1 MSFCPKCGSHMD
13 AEDRFCQNCGFNLV
27 HTSAPVP
34 PPAADDSDKTIMMP
48 SRKPAEAGAQASAA
62 SAGGGSNRGAPPRSG
77 THGAQGGNSPYTPA
91 APQAGFAGLL
101 ARVKAILFKPAEEWP
116 VIAGEDTSPSSLYT
130 AYVLP
135 LAAIGPIAQFI
146 GVVLIGV
153 SVPFIGT
160 MRVGVMS
167 GLGMAVTSYVLGL
180 VAVYVMALIAN
191 ALAPT
196 FKGEQNLP
204 QALKLVA
211 YAYTPAWLAGILGIL
226 PFLGIL
232 ALLASLY
239 SLYLL
244 YLGLPVMMKCPRD
257 KALGYT
263 AVLVV
268 LGIVAGIVISLA
280 THLFMPTPSIGD
292 GAKLEPSS
300 PAGAMLGGLAG
311 KDGEKRMEEMTR
323 KMEEASKNMEA
334 AQKSGDSAA
343 AAAAAGETL
352 GALFSG
358 GQKVDPVDFRELKAL
373 LPEEVNGMTRG
384 EAQGEKSGMGGLNVA
399 TAQARYRGGADT
411 SLQLKITDMGGAGL
425 AMTGLAAWATIEMD
439 KETEDGHEK
448 TGKKDGRPFHEK
460 YSDKHRSGEFDL
472 VVAQRFLVEAK
483 GRNVDLITLKN
494 AVSAVDLSKLD
505 SMKDVGRH
513 H

>member
-34 PPAADDSDKTIMMP
+34 PAAADDSDKTIMIP
-48 SRKPAEAGAQASAA
+48 ARKPAEPGARPSAA
-62 SAGGGSNRGAPPRSG
+62 AGGGSNGGAPPRSG
-77 THGAQGGNSPYTPA
+77 THGARAATRPVYPA
-91 APQAGFAGLL
+91 RRRRLAGLL
-101 ARVKAILFKPAEEWP
+101 ARVKAILLQPSEEWP
-116 VIAGEDTSPSSLYT
+116 VIATEDTPPGALYT
-130 AYVLP
+130 SYILP

-146 GVVLIGV
+146 GLVLIGI

-160 MRVGVMS
+160 MRVGVLS

-180 VAVYVMALIAN
+180 VAVFVMALIAN

-239 SLYLL
+239 ALYLL

-268 LGIVAGIVISLA
+268 LGIVSAIVISLA
-280 THLFMPTPSIGD
+280 SHLFMPTPSIGD
-292 GAKLEPSS
+292 GTKLEPSS
-300 PAGAMLGGLAG
+300 PAGAMFGELAG
-311 KDGEKRMEEMTR
+311 KDGGKRMEEMAR
-323 KMEEASKNMEA
+323 KMEEASKKMEA

-373 LPEEVNGMTRG
+373 LPEDIDGMKRG

-399 TAQARYRGGADT
+399 TAQARYSSGADT
-411 SLQLKITDMGGAGL
+411 SLQLKITDMGSAGL
-425 AMTGLAAWATIEMD
+425 GD
-439 KETEDGHEK
+439 DGSRRL
-448 TGKKDGRPFHEK
+448 GDGRDGQGNRRRPRE
-460 YSDKHRSGEFDL
+460 DRQDGRSALPREI
-472 VVAQRFLVEAK
+472 QRQASF
-483 GRNVDLITLKN
+483 GRI
-494 AVSAVDLSKLD
+494 
-505 SMKDVGRH
+505 
-513 H
+513 

>member
-48 SRKPAEAGAQASAA
+48 SRKPAGPSARPGAT
-62 SAGGGSNRGAPPRSG
+62 AGGGSNGGVPPRSG
-77 THGAQGGNSPYTPA
+77 THGAQGGYSAGRST
-91 APQAGFAGLL
+91 APQTGLAGLL
-101 ARVKAILFKPAEEWP
+101 ARVKAILLKPSEEWP
-116 VIAGEDTSPSSLYT
+116 VIATEDTPPGALYT
-130 AYVLP
+130 SYILP

-146 GVVLIGV
+146 GLVLIGI

-160 MRVGVMS
+160 MRVGVLS
-167 GLGMAVTSYVLGL
+167 GLGMALTSYVLGL
-180 VAVYVMALIAN
+180 VAVFVMALIAN

-211 YAYTPAWLAGILGIL
+211 YAYTPAWLASILGIL

-232 ALLASLY
+232 AMLASLY
-239 SLYLL
+239 ALYLL

-268 LGIVAGIVISLA
+268 LGIVAAIVISLA
-280 THLFMPTPSIGD
+280 SHLFMPTPSIGD
-292 GAKLEPSS
+292 GTKLEPST
-300 PAGAMLGGLAG
+300 PAGAMFGELAG
-311 KDGEKRMEEMTR
+311 KDGGKRMEEMAR
-323 KMEEASKNMEA
+323 KMEEASKKMEA
-334 AQKSGDSAA
+334 AQKSGDTAA

-373 LPEEVNGMTRG
+373 LPEDVDGMKRG

-399 TAQARYRGGADT
+399 TAQARYSSGADT

-425 AMTGLAAWATIEMD
+425 AMTGLAAWAMIEMD

-448 TGKKDGRPFHEK
+448 TGKIDGRPFHEK

-472 VVAQRFLVEAK
+472 VVARRFLVEAK
-483 GRNVDLITLKN
+483 GRNVDLKTLKD
-494 AVSAVDLSKLD
+494 AASAVDLSKLE
-505 SMKDVGRH
+505 SMKDVGRQQ
-513 H
+513 

>member
-13 AEDRFCQNCGFNLV
+13 AEDHFCQNCGFNLV

-34 PPAADDSDKTIMMP
+34 PPAADDSDKTIMMA
-48 SRKPAEAGAQASAA
+48 SRKPAEPGAQASAT
-62 SAGGGSNRGAPPRSG
+62 SGGDSSNGGAPPSSG
-77 THGAQGGNSPYTPA
+77 TPN
-91 APQAGFAGLL
+91 APLSGLAGLL
-101 ARVKAILFKPAEEWP
+101 ARVKAILFQPSSEWP
-116 VIAGEDTSPSSLYT
+116 VIAAEDTSPISLYT
-130 AYVLP
+130 SYVLP

-146 GVVLIGV
+146 GMVLIGV

-160 MRVGVMS
+160 MRVGVLS

-196 FKGEQNLP
+196 FKGEQSLP

-239 SLYLL
+239 ALYLL

-268 LGIVAGIVISLA
+268 LGIVAGIVISLVS
-280 THLFMPTPSIGD
+280 HMFMPTPSIGD

-311 KDGEKRMEEMTR
+311 KDGTKRLEEMTR
-323 KMEEASKNMEA
+323 KMEEANKKMEA

-343 AAAAAGETL
+343 AAAAAGESL

-358 GQKVDPVDFRELKAL
+358 GRKVDPVDFRELKAL
-373 LPEEVNGMTRG
+373 LPEDVNGMKRG
-384 EAQGEKSGMGGLNVA
+384 KAQGEKTGMGGLNVA
-399 TAQARYRGGADT
+399 TAQAHYSGGANA

-425 AMTGLAAWATIEMD
+425 AMTGLAAWTMVEMD
-439 KETEDGHEK
+439 KETENGHEK
-448 TGKKDGRPFHEK
+448 TGKMDGRPYHEK
-460 YSDKHRSGEFDL
+460 YNDKDRSGDFDL

-483 GRNVDLITLKN
+483 GRNVNLSELKN
-494 AVSAVDLSKLD
+494 AVSTVNLLKLE
-505 SMKDVGRH
+505 SMKDVGTQH
-513 H
+513 

>member
-1 MSFCPKCGSHMD
+1 MD

-27 HTSAPVP
+27 RTSAPVP

-48 SRKPAEAGAQASAA
+48 SRKPAEPGARAGAAT
-62 SAGGGSNRGAPPRSG
+62 GGGSYGGAPPRSA
-77 THGAQGGNSPYTPA
+77 THSASGGYSSGPSA
-91 APQAGFAGLL
+91 APQAGLAGLL
-101 ARVKAILFKPAEEWP
+101 ARVKAILFQPSSEWP
-116 VIAGEDTSPSSLYT
+116 VIAAEDTSPTSLYT
-130 AYVLP
+130 SYVLP
-135 LAAIGPIAQFI
+135 LAAIGPVAQFI
-146 GVVLIGV
+146 GMVLIGV
-153 SVPFIGT
+153 SVPFVGT
-160 MRVGVMS
+160 MRIGALS

-191 ALAPT
+191 ALAPS
-196 FKGEQNLP
+196 FKGQQSLP

-211 YAYTPAWLAGILGIL
+211 YAYTPAWLAGILGVL

-232 ALLASLY
+232 ALVASLY
-239 SLYLL
+239 ALYLL

-300 PAGAMLGGLAG
+300 PAGAVLGELAG
-311 KDGEKRMEEMTR
+311 KDGGKRVEEMTR
-323 KMEEASKNMEA
+323 KMEEASKRMEA

-358 GQKVDPVDFRELKAL
+358 GQKVDPADFRELKAL
-373 LPEEVNGMTRG
+373 LPDDVDGMKRG
-384 EAQGEKSGMGGLNVA
+384 EAQGEKTGMGGLNLA
-399 TAQARYRGGADT
+399 TAQARYSGGADA

-425 AMTGLAAWATIEMD
+425 AMTGLAAWAMVEMD

-448 TGKKDGRPFHEK
+448 TGKIDGRPFHEK

-483 GRNVDLITLKN
+483 GHNVDLNTLKS
-494 AVSAVDLSKLD
+494 AVSAVNLSKLE
-505 SMKDVGRH
+505 SMKDVGRQH
-513 H
+513 